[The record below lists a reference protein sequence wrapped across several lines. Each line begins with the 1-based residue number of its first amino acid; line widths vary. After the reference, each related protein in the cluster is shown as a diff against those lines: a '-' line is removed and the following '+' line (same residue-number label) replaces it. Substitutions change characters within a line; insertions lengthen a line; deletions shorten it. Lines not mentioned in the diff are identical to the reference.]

1 MGDIFEQVENLSET
15 TILNFY
21 YATDA
26 PDKRADTL
34 ILFQEIKQ
42 GRYEAYTS
50 YAVIDEINKAS
61 ESLKQKL
68 LSLLIDYNIPILDEG
83 SDVDRLAD
91 LYVNEGIIPLKYR
104 DDAVH
109 ISMATIMG
117 MDIILS
123 WNFKH
128 IVKRKT
134 ILMANLINTREG
146 YKNIDIYS
154 PSEVIENDE
163 E

>member
-1 MGDIFEQVENLSET
+1 M
-15 TILNFY
+15 
-21 YATDA
+21 AA
-26 PDKRADTL
+26 
-34 ILFQEIKQ
+34 
-42 GRYEAYTS
+42 
-50 YAVIDEINKAS
+50 
-61 ESLKQKL
+61 
-68 LSLLIDYNIPILDEG
+68 
-83 SDVDRLAD
+83 
-91 LYVNEGIIPLKYR
+91 
-104 DDAVH
+104 
-109 ISMATIMG
+109 ISG

-134 ILMANLINTREG
+134 ILMTNLINSREG